1 MLAINYYFNLLEGIG
16 QDDDADS
23 MINKRIVS
31 VGELMQN
38 QLNVGLSKLE
48 KTTRERMSAKEPE
61 KITPKNITNNK
72 LVSNQMKTFFNSS
85 KLSQFMDQINALAE
99 ISNERRITSLGP
111 GGLNRDTAQF
121 EVRDVHATHYGRICP
136 IETPEGPNI
145 GLILNLATYA
155 SVNEYGFLQ
164 TPYFKV
170 ENSVVDYDNVVYLTV
185 CWRIWIQHCS
195 INSNCWW

>member
-1 MLAINYYFNLLEGIG
+1 IASDIIAAINYYFNLLEGIG

-85 KLSQFMDQINALAE
+85 
-99 ISNERRITSLGP
+99 
-111 GGLNRDTAQF
+111 
-121 EVRDVHATHYGRICP
+121 
-136 IETPEGPNI
+136 
-145 GLILNLATYA
+145 
-155 SVNEYGFLQ
+155 
-164 TPYFKV
+164 
-170 ENSVVDYDNVVYLTV
+170 
-185 CWRIWIQHCS
+185 
-195 INSNCWW
+195 

>member
-1 MLAINYYFNLLEGIG
+1 
-16 QDDDADS
+16 
-23 MINKRIVS
+23 
-31 VGELMQN
+31 
-38 QLNVGLSKLE
+38 
-48 KTTRERMSAKEPE
+48 MSAKEPE